1 MMKKQDKILTR
12 LVLGTILAGGA
23 GLMMPQVGYAAPT
36 ESTSTEVT
44 ITETEANDADVTVF
58 ANMQDDSG
66 KHAIVSSELTS
77 YTSASLAASNYTLTI
92 NSGTMKTVYGGYTSA
107 ATAEGNTVTING
119 GTIGAGDGYSEAVV
133 GGKAATTASNNTINI
148 KGGTITG
155 SIIGGDGATAS
166 NNTINISGGTIG
178 ADSAWTSIN
187 AGRSTT
193 DGGTASGN
201 TITISGDVEFLGN
214 VLISTGTVQGTSGTT
229 GTSSNNTLNILTAIT
244 VAELSGGDGATH
256 SGNTLNIAAKGVTTN
271 GLMAFDSIN
280 FYLPSDIAN
289 GETMLTVKGNSEF
302 GTTVDLTGVTYG
314 VTALSGVSLKKG
326 DTVNLILGDG
336 ATLNTDATLSTVA
349 SSTLSSASFL
359 SLASLDTVDTYTL
372 SISKCG
378 DNAIIATVDN
388 VTSSSTDDSNNSS
401 NSSSSDS
408 GNSNSSSSTSN
419 SSSDVKKSTVE
430 TRAASVSMLT
440 QASDFM
446 ASTGFSEAANAV
458 SQAAAEAQA
467 SGAEAPTSASFT
479 PFAAMGGQKMRA
491 ESGSHVDIKGYG
503 LNVGFAKEIANK
515 DGKLLFGPVVEYGR
529 GSYDSYNNDVHGDG
543 DSSFWGIGIM
553 ARQTNNDG
561 LYYEGSVRGGRS
573 KSDYSSS
580 VTVGGV
586 PVNLSYDSS
595 STYWS
600 AHLGVGKIFAV
611 SADNTVDAYLKYFY
625 THQSG
630 DTVTLNPGLGTLDFD
645 SVDSNRI
652 RIGSRL
658 THKINNKDSIYGG
671 LAYQYEFGG
680 EARATYNG
688 TATPAPSVKGS
699 SGMLELGYILKASDK
714 VSLDFGV
721 TGWAGKQRGITG
733 QIGALWK
740 F

>member
-23 GLMMPQVGYAAPT
+23 GLMMPQVVSATDGAIAQSA
-36 ESTSTEVT
+36 STSLT
-44 ITETEANDADVTVF
+44 IDSTSVNEAGTTAGSSDNVYGNITYEKTGSTYNIVSTTALAPGSESVIAAFGASGYTVTV
-58 ANMQDDSG
+58 
-66 KHAIVSSELTS
+66 
-77 YTSASLAASNYTLTI
+77 
-92 NSGTMKTVYGGYTSA
+92 NSGTFGNVYGGYGYSSDA
-107 ATAEGNTVTING
+107 NNNKVIING
-119 GTIGAGDGYSEAVV
+119 GTLAQAV
-133 GGKAATTASNNTINI
+133 GGHSDNGNANNNTVTLNDGTVGYLRGGDTFSGSSDGNTINVLGGNITNGIYAGGFGTTSNNNTINI
-148 KGGTITG
+148 
-155 SIIGGDGATAS
+155 
-166 NNTINISGGTIG
+166 
-178 ADSAWTSIN
+178 
-187 AGRSTT
+187 
-193 DGGTASGN
+193 
-201 TITISGDVEFLGN
+201 
-214 VLISTGTVQGTSGTT
+214 
-229 GTSSNNTLNILTAIT
+229 LTAIDIPGDLNFGET
-244 VAELSGGDGATH
+244 SGSH
-256 SGNTLNIAAKGVTTN
+256 SGNTLNIAAKGVSAERILSAN
-271 GLMAFDSIN
+271 NIN
-280 FYLPSDIAN
+280 FYLPSDIAAN
-289 GETMLTVKGNSEF
+289 ETMLTLT
-302 GTTVDLTGVTYG
+302 GTSPSDANLTGVTFG
-314 VTALSGVSLKKG
+314 VTALTGVTLNKG
-326 DTVNLILGDG
+326 DTV
-336 ATLNTDATLSTVA
+336 TLLKSTGTTLTTDATLSTA
-349 SSTLSSASFL
+349 DSSTLSSASFL
-359 SLASLDTVDTYTL
+359 SLRSLDTIDKYTFT
-372 SISKCG
+372 ISKQG
-378 DNAIIATVDN
+378 DNALIATVDSVDSQSTTEDN
-388 VTSSSTDDSNNSS
+388 TNSTDSNSGNNSS
-401 NSSSSDS
+401 NSGNNSSDS
-408 GNSNSSSSTSN
+408 STASTSN
-419 SSSDVKKSTVE
+419 NVNDVKKSTVE
-430 TRAASVSMLT
+430 TRAAAVSMLT

-467 SGAEAPTSASFT
+467 GGASAPSAAAFT

-491 ESGSHVDIKGYG
+491 ESGSHVDIRGFG
-503 LNVGFAKEIANK
+503 LNIGFAREVANK

-543 DSSFWGIGIM
+543 KSSFWGIGLM
-553 ARQTNNDG
+553 ARQTNHDG

-573 KSDYSSS
+573 KSDYASA
-580 VTVGGV
+580 VTVRGL

>member
-23 GLMMPQVGYAAPT
+23 GLMMPQVVSATDGDIAQSA
-36 ESTSTEVT
+36 STSLT
-44 ITETEANDADVTVF
+44 IDSTSVNEAGTTAGSSDNVYGNITYEKSSNTYNIVSTTALAFGSESVIAAFGASGYTVTV
-58 ANMQDDSG
+58 
-66 KHAIVSSELTS
+66 
-77 YTSASLAASNYTLTI
+77 
-92 NSGTMKTVYGGYTSA
+92 NSGTFGTVYGGYGYSSDA
-107 ATAEGNTVTING
+107 NNNTVIING
-119 GTIGAGDGYSEAVV
+119 GTLAEAVGGHSDNGAANNNTVTLNDGTV
-133 GGKAATTASNNTINI
+133 GYLRGGVSSSGSSDGNTINVLGGNITGTNGGIYAGSFGATSNNNTINI
-148 KGGTITG
+148 LTTIA
-155 SIIGGDGATAS
+155 IPGDLNFG
-166 NNTINISGGTIG
+166 
-178 ADSAWTSIN
+178 
-187 AGRSTT
+187 
-193 DGGTASGN
+193 
-201 TITISGDVEFLGN
+201 EP
-214 VLISTGTVQGTSGTT
+214 TSG
-229 GTSSNNTLNILTAIT
+229 SY
-244 VAELSGGDGATH
+244 
-256 SGNTLNIAAKGVTTN
+256 SGNTLNIAAKDVTAARILSAN
-271 GLMAFDSIN
+271 NIN
-280 FYLPSDIAN
+280 FYLPSDIEAN
-289 GETMLTVKGNSEF
+289 DTMLTLT
-302 GTTVDLTGVTYG
+302 GTSTSDANLTGVTFG
-314 VTALSGVSLKKG
+314 VTALTGVTLNKG
-326 DTVNLILGDG
+326 DTV
-336 ATLNTDATLSTVA
+336 TLLKSTGTTLTTDATLSTA
-349 SSTLSSASFL
+349 DSSTLSSASFL
-359 SLASLDTVDTYTL
+359 SLRNLDTIDKYTFT
-372 SISKCG
+372 ISKQG
-378 DNAIIATVDN
+378 DNALIATVDSVDSQSTTEDN
-388 VTSSSTDDSNNSS
+388 TNSTDS
-401 NSSSSDS
+401 NSGNNSSDS
-408 GNSNSSSSTSN
+408 GNNSSDSSTASTSN
-419 SSSDVKKSTVE
+419 NVNDVKKSTVE
-430 TRAASVSMLT
+430 TRAAAVSMLT

-467 SGAEAPTSASFT
+467 GGASAPSAAAFT
-479 PFAAMGGQKMRA
+479 PFAALGGQKMRA
-491 ESGSHVDIKGYG
+491 ESGSHVDIRGFG
-503 LNVGFAKEIANK
+503 LNIGFAREVANK

-543 DSSFWGIGIM
+543 KSSFWGIGLM
-553 ARQTNNDG
+553 ARQTNHDG

-573 KSDYSSS
+573 KSDYASA

-671 LAYQYEFGG
+671 FAYQYEFGG